1 MHYFLDNILSIC
13 DNVYSD
19 EGYGVLMI
27 GIEVTGG
34 LKRDRMLAE
43 EIVWFCLE
51 KMLPRHRALN
61 ITVKLTKT
69 YEDGAKGFCYQ
80 EDDDRD
86 FIVEIDHRLS
96 RAEGIDEFIDTVC
109 HEMIHVKQHA
119 KKELIDRIRGGYRK
133 LWKCRDGKYRN
144 YMKTVYEKQPW
155 EVEAHRDSAKYMRA
169 FKKEFYG
176 Y

>member
-1 MHYFLDNILSIC
+1 
-13 DNVYSD
+13 
-19 EGYGVLMI
+19 MI
-27 GIEVTGG
+27 GVEITGG
-34 LKRDRMLAE
+34 LKRDRELAE

-61 ITVKLTKT
+61 ITVLLNKT
-69 YEDGAKGFCYQ
+69 YEEGAKGFCYQ

-86 FIVEIDHRLS
+86 FVIEVDHRLS

-144 YMKTVYEKQPW
+144 YLKTAYEKQPW
-155 EVEAHRDSAKYMRA
+155 EVEAYKMQGPLTKA
-169 FKKEFYG
+169 FMEEYG
-176 Y
+176 VK